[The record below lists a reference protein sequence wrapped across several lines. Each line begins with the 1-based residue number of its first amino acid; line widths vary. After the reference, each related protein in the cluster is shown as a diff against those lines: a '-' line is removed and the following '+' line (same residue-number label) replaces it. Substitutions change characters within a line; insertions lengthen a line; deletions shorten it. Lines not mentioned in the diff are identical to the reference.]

1 MWGFRKERTEE
12 DWVNK
17 PDETATSCAACRR
30 RRRKFRRIRQWL
42 GPVSAAGYYATRTVR
57 EVFLN
62 L

>member
-1 MWGFRKERTEE
+1 M
-12 DWVNK
+12 NK